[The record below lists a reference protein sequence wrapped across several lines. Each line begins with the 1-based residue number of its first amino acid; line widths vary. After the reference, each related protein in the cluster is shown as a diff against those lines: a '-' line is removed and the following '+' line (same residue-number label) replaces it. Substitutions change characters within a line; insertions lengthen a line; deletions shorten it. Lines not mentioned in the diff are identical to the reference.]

1 MLMASNL
8 DIHLVK
14 NNHRNLFIS
23 FRVSLLTNQQTNQRY
38 QKHRL
43 LGGGKK
49 GRGRIKK
56 SYYTSGKDFEES
68 DRRRRGT
75 GLQLVTTAT
84 SLMPVSVALTFPGE
98 HTRKVSRSTTNVKHW
113 HKKGSNDTKKM
124 TVTRSKRINQYHKK

>member
-49 GRGRIKK
+49 G
-56 SYYTSGKDFEES
+56 E
-68 DRRRRGT
+68 
-75 GLQLVTTAT
+75 
-84 SLMPVSVALTFPGE
+84 GE
-98 HTRKVSRSTTNVKHW
+98 
-113 HKKGSNDTKKM
+113 
-124 TVTRSKRINQYHKK
+124 

>member
-1 MLMASNL
+1 MASNL

-49 GRGRIKK
+49 G
-56 SYYTSGKDFEES
+56 E
-68 DRRRRGT
+68 
-75 GLQLVTTAT
+75 
-84 SLMPVSVALTFPGE
+84 GE
-98 HTRKVSRSTTNVKHW
+98 KRKVIILPGKI
-113 HKKGSNDTKKM
+113 
-124 TVTRSKRINQYHKK
+124 SKSQTGGGEERGFNLLQQRLL